1 MLRGQDD
8 ESQEAKRPRRRET
21 RGQEAKKI
29 RDKRLV
35 GDGKRPTEEEINRQ
49 SVGQRLTIN

>member
-29 RDKRLV
+29 RDKRSRV
-35 GDGKRPTEEEINRQ
+35 QEDERQEAKRPR
-49 SVGQRLTIN
+49 RLETRD